1 MPPTDTWVIMTD
13 SNSTI
18 SFYLPQS
25 VQDSLD
31 VAARASGV
39 SRSTYIKQLLERE
52 FGTDA
57 ALPAR
62 IDRQLT
68 FLEIAVDGMLKAH
81 PDATL
86 RGIVHD
92 TFNRRRTRRGELVE
106 EPGR

>member
-1 MPPTDTWVIMTD
+1 MPPINEWASMSD

-25 VQDSLD
+25 VQASLD

-81 PDATL
+81 PDASL

-92 TFNRRRTRRGELVE
+92 TFNRRRARRADFVE